1 MNKLP
6 PHKKNGT
13 KPCKLE
19 CKSFLQFFP
28 YSSERKENNIEIAK
42 RSINPLQV
50 KPPPS
55 FLALLIYSYLPIRK
69 TAYNSAKACWGLQ
82 PHSKG
87 GDIQPL

>member
-1 MNKLP
+1 MNKLHHIRKMGLSP
-6 PHKKNGT
+6 ANLNVKV
-13 KPCKLE
+13 
-19 CKSFLQFFP
+19 FLQFFP

-69 TAYNSAKACWGLQ
+69 TAHNSAKAC
-82 PHSKG
+82 
-87 GDIQPL
+87 